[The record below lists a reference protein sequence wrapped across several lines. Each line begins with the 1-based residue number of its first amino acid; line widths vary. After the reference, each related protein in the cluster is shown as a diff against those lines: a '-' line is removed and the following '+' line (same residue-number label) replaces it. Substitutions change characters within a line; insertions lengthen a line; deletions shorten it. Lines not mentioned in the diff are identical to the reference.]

1 MNGPDFIEGKN
12 PVLELLR
19 SGRPVNKVL
28 IAKGHADRA
37 ISEIIRLAKEG
48 GAPVEFVEKH
58 ILDKKSQGGKHQG
71 VIAFASQKEYFE
83 VEDLLEEAAKQNE
96 KPLIVILDGIE
107 DPQNLGAI
115 LRSAECAGA
124 HGVIIAKRRA
134 AQVTSSVSSASA
146 GAVEYVKVARVTNIS
161 ETIEKMKKAGVW
173 VVGIEAGQ
181 EKNYTDVDLDLP
193 TAIVIGSEGKGLS
206 HLVKERCEI
215 LASIPMKGK
224 ISSLNASVATAV
236 VLFEAVRQRATIP
249 KP

>member
-1 MNGPDFIEGKN
+1 MNGPDYIEGKN

-19 SGRPVNKVL
+19 SKRPINKVL
-28 IAKGHADRA
+28 VAKGPADRA
-37 ISEIIRLAKEG
+37 TSEIIRLAKEN
-48 GAPVEFVEKH
+48 GAPVEFVDKS
-58 ILDKKSQGGKHQG
+58 ILDKKSPSKKHQG
-71 VIAFASQKEYFE
+71 VIALASQKEYSE
-83 VEDLLEEAAKQNE
+83 LEDLLEEALKKNE

-124 HGVIIAKRRA
+124 HGVVIAKRRA

-146 GAVEYVKVARVTNIS
+146 GAVEYVKVARVVNIS
-161 ETIEKMKKAGVW
+161 ETIEKLKKTGVW

-181 EKNYTDVDLDLP
+181 EKNYTDVDLNLP

-206 HLVKERCEI
+206 HLVKERCEV

-236 VLFEAVRQRATIP
+236 VLFEAVRQRTCP
-249 KP
+249 